1 MPLGLRLVL
10 LVVLL
15 LLSAVAPGF
24 ALVHRLRW
32 RPLETLCASIAASLT
47 LLYLFTFA
55 LYVSGLPMAWAAVG
69 SAVSLLLAIVHRRA
83 LAALVGA
90 REVRRVAVGFLAL
103 FAWIT
108 ALAVLVR
115 HFSGGGWG
123 VEWLQH
129 FQRCLYFLHRL
140 PTETVLHGPC
150 LITAR
155 PPMMNLLGAY
165 FLAHVGDDFACFQI
179 VFVFLNVLPFLAC
192 ALMARRL
199 DPRGARSVAALTAL
213 FAACPLFVVNAT
225 YTWTK
230 LLSAFF
236 VIVALWFYLSA
247 RRTREPAR
255 DVAWSLALAGALLV
269 HYSAGAFAVLLAAHF
284 LWTLARE
291 EPVRRGPIR
300 LAAMA
305 PGLLL
310 LATWLGWALATF
322 GLERTATANSSFEDS
337 SRLGAGANVVK
348 VVRNVVDTVVP
359 HPLRGV
365 SLAEFDQTSALGY
378 ARDYTFLIY
387 QTNALVGVGSVG
399 GVMVSWLLVRRLRAR
414 PVTAEARFWIFFVPA
429 SLVLGVATHGGRDLF
444 GVAHVTL
451 QPLVLLGVTLLATAA
466 RRLSRPAQ
474 WALVLGCAVDFGLG
488 IALQHHVESFENTP
502 EREVFAADAAVG
514 ADGAL
519 EWREAGTLS
528 RTAWRNWQS
537 KQVQPLLE
545 RQMERARR
553 LPPER
558 AARLVDA
565 VQPEIERQERND
577 RVAWAGWF
585 GRHDRRVAFL
595 GDRFGRGAAAVRV
608 IVAMGFVA
616 LLWPLVPRV
625 RPG

>member
-1 MPLGLRLVL
+1 MPLGLRLAL
-10 LVVLL
+10 LVPLL

-32 RPLETLCASIAASLT
+32 RPLETLCAAIAASLT

-55 LYVSGLPMAWAAVG
+55 LYLSGLPMVWTTFG
-69 SAVSLLLAIVHRRA
+69 SAVSLLLALVHRRA
-83 LAALVGA
+83 LAALFTA
-90 REVRRVAVGFLAL
+90 REVRPVVAGFGAL
-103 FAWIT
+103 FAWT
-108 ALAVLVR
+108 LALAALVR

-140 PTETVLHGPC
+140 PTETILHGPC

-155 PPMMNLLGAY
+155 PPMMNVLGAY
-165 FLAHVGDDFACFQI
+165 FLAHVGDDFAAFQV
-179 VFVFLNVLPFLAC
+179 VFVFLNLLPFLAC

-199 DPRGARSVAALTAL
+199 DPRGGRSTAVLVAL

-247 RRTREPAR
+247 RRTREVAR

-284 LWTLARE
+284 LWTLVRE
-291 EPVRRGPIR
+291 EPARGWPIR
-300 LAAMA
+300 LAAMV
-305 PGLLL
+305 PGVLV
-310 LATWLGWALATF
+310 LATWVIWALAVF
-322 GLERTATANSSFEDS
+322 GIERTATANSSFEDS
-337 SRLGAGANVVK
+337 SRMGATANVVK
-348 VVRNVVDTVVP
+348 VLRNVVDTLVP

-365 SLAEFDQTSALGY
+365 SLAELDQTSALGY

-387 QTNALVGVGSVG
+387 QTNVVVAMGSVG
-399 GVMVSWLLVRRLRAR
+399 GVLVTWLVGRRLLARRA
-414 PVTAEARFWIFFVPA
+414 TEETRFWRFFVPA

-444 GVAHVTL
+444 GVAHVTA
-451 QPLVLLGVTLLATAA
+451 QPLVLLGVTLLAAAA
-466 RRLSRPAQ
+466 RRRSRPAQ
-474 WALVLGCAVDFGLG
+474 WALVFGCAVDFGLG
-488 IALQHHVESFENTP
+488 IALQHHVESLENTA
-502 EREVFAADAAVG
+502 EHEVFAADAAVG

-519 EWREAGTLS
+519 EWREGGTLS

-537 KQVQPLLE
+537 KQVLPLLE

-585 GRHDRRVAFL
+585 ARHDRRVAFL
-595 GDRFGRGAAAVRV
+595 GDHLARGAAALWV
-608 IVAMGFVA
+608 IVVMGFVA
-616 LLWPLVPRV
+616 LLWPLVPRA